1 MIFFS
6 DQCISRRKVQKP
18 VVVTENKTNGSLAI
32 SVTLVEQ
39 QSLAESSGE

>member
-1 MIFFS
+1 MLKKSEGANIWFPLWQ
-6 DQCISRRKVQKP
+6 DPGNLGNHNTVHR
-18 VVVTENKTNGSLAI
+18 GL